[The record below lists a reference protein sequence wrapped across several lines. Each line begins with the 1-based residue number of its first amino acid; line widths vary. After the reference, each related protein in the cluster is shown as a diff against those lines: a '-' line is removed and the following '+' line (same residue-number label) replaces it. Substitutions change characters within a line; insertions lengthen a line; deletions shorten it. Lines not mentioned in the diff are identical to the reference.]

1 MLILIS
7 DLRKTIMNVVIAW
20 RQPEKSISMITL
32 LIRDPEL
39 IRINNF
45 LQIFNLNTEQYEQ
58 QD

>member
-1 MLILIS
+1 
-7 DLRKTIMNVVIAW
+7 MNVVITW